1 MSLWAVDSAPV
12 ELRPN
17 STEDDLQTVIR
28 AVYKQ
33 VLGNAHLME
42 CDRLTSAESL
52 LRNGDITVKGFVN
65 LVAKSELYRSRF
77 FESSSPY
84 RFIEL
89 NSKHLLGR
97 APADQS
103 EISAHVITYN
113 EQGYDTEIDS
123 YLDSNEYNSNFG
135 ENTVPYPR
143 TTRSQL
149 GTKNVGFNRM
159 FALYRGDATSDA
171 SNQAKLTAD
180 IAANLGTKIKAA
192 ASGSGAYSNTG
203 KRFRI
208 QAVKGTGSRMKLS
221 NVTYEVGYSQLS
233 QNIQYIN
240 KSGGKIL
247 SITEVA

>member
-1 MSLWAVDSAPV
+1 
-12 ELRPN
+12 
-17 STEDDLQTVIR
+17 
-28 AVYKQ
+28 
-33 VLGNAHLME
+33 ME
-42 CDRLTSAESL
+42 CDPLVSAESL
-52 LRNGDITVKGFVN
+52 LRNGDISVKGFVSF
-65 LVAKSELYRSRF
+65 VAKSDLYRSPF

-89 NSKHLLGR
+89 NAKHFLGR
-97 APADQS
+97 APADRG
-103 EISAHVITYN
+103 EISARVITYN
-113 EQGYDTEIDS
+113 QQGYDAEIDS
-123 YLDSNEYNSNFG
+123 YLDSNEYNTNFG

-143 TTRSQL
+143 TTSSQV

-171 SNQAKLTAD
+171 DNKAKLIAD
-180 IAANLGTKIKAA
+180 AAANLGTKIKAPV
-192 ASGSGAYSNTG
+192 SISGACSNTG

-208 QAVKGTGSRMKLS
+208 SAIKGSGSRMKAS
-221 NVTYEVGYSQLS
+221 NVTYEVGCSQLS